1 MPSKL
6 GLCIRVISLSVLLT
20 AWTGAASAQEVT
32 ARLQGTVTDQTGAV
46 IPEATL
52 AAYNTSTGVV
62 TRVTSDAAGQYIF
75 PSLVAG
81 NYQVTVEKVEL
92 TEAQSTGNPML
103 KWTLR
108 VIAPKF
114 VNRLMWRNSVITH
127 NTLKYV
133 KTDLHLCGRDLE
145 KLSELPKHLKKLL
158 DVKLEVTKK
167 TKGDNE
173 NIFFNRRIENDRAP
187 GKFRQEADDALVPF

>member
-1 MPSKL
+1 MSKRA
-6 GLCIRVISLSVLLT
+6 IDLSQFD
-20 AWTGAASAQEVT
+20 ADFRSEQ
-32 ARLQGTVTDQTGAV
+32 
-46 IPEATL
+46 PEERGDFE
-52 AAYNTSTGVV
+52 SVPDGK
-62 TRVTSDAAGQYIF
+62 
-75 PSLVAG
+75 
-81 NYQVTVEKVEL
+81 YQVAVEKVEL

-114 VNRLMWRNSVITH
+114 ANRLMWRNSVITH

-133 KTDLHLCGRDLE
+133 KTDLHLCGLDLE
-145 KLSELPKHLKKLL
+145 KLSDLPKQLKKLL

-173 NIFFNRRIENDRAP
+173 NIFFNRRIETGRTSGN
-187 GKFRQEADDALVPF
+187 FRQEADDALVPF

>member
-1 MPSKL
+1 MSKHD
-6 GLCIRVISLSVLLT
+6 IDLSQFDDDYR
-20 AWTGAASAQEVT
+20 SEQ
-32 ARLQGTVTDQTGAV
+32 
-46 IPEATL
+46 PEERGDFE
-52 AAYNTSTGVV
+52 SVPDGK
-62 TRVTSDAAGQYIF
+62 
-75 PSLVAG
+75 
-81 NYQVTVEKVEL
+81 YQVSVEKVEL

-133 KTDLHLCGRDLE
+133 KTDLHLCGLDLE
-145 KLSELPKHLKKLL
+145 KLSDLPKQLKKLL
-158 DVKLEVTKK
+158 DVKLEVTKR

-173 NIFFNRRIENDRAP
+173 NIFFNRRIETGRTSGN
-187 GKFRQEADDALVPF
+187 FRQEAGDALVPF

>member
-1 MPSKL
+1 MSKHAIDL
-6 GLCIRVISLSVLLT
+6 TQFDDDYRSEQPEERGDFESVPD
-20 AWTGAASAQEVT
+20 GK
-32 ARLQGTVTDQTGAV
+32 
-46 IPEATL
+46 
-52 AAYNTSTGVV
+52 
-62 TRVTSDAAGQYIF
+62 
-75 PSLVAG
+75 
-81 NYQVTVEKVEL
+81 YQVAVEKVEL

-133 KTDLHLCGRDLE
+133 KTDLHLCGLDLE
-145 KLSELPKHLKKLL
+145 KLSDLPKQLKKLL

-173 NIFFNRRIENDRAP
+173 NIFFNRRIETGRTSGN
-187 GKFRQEADDALVPF
+187 FRQEAGDALVPF

>member
-1 MPSKL
+1 MSKRA
-6 GLCIRVISLSVLLT
+6 IDLSQFDDEYRNEE
-20 AWTGAASAQEVT
+20 AAERGEFESVPD
-32 ARLQGTVTDQTGAV
+32 GK
-46 IPEATL
+46 
-52 AAYNTSTGVV
+52 
-62 TRVTSDAAGQYIF
+62 
-75 PSLVAG
+75 
-81 NYQVTVEKVEL
+81 YQVTVEKVEL
-92 TEAQSTGNPML
+92 TEAQSSGNPML

-114 VNRLMWRNSVITH
+114 VNRLIWRNSVITH

-133 KTDLHLCGRDLE
+133 KTDLHTCGLDLE
-145 KLSELPKHLKKLL
+145 RLSDLQKNLKKLL

-187 GKFRQEADDALVPF
+187 GKFRKDADDALVPF

>member
-1 MPSKL
+1 MSNHAIDLTQFDDEYRSEQPEER
-6 GLCIRVISLSVLLT
+6 GDFESVPD
-20 AWTGAASAQEVT
+20 GK
-32 ARLQGTVTDQTGAV
+32 
-46 IPEATL
+46 
-52 AAYNTSTGVV
+52 
-62 TRVTSDAAGQYIF
+62 
-75 PSLVAG
+75 
-81 NYQVTVEKVEL
+81 YQVTVEKVEL

-114 VNRLMWRNSVITH
+114 INRLMWRNSVITH

-133 KTDLHLCGRDLE
+133 KTDLHLCGLDLE
-145 KLSELPKHLKKLL
+145 KLSDLPRQLKGLL

-173 NIFFNRRIENDRAP
+173 NIFFNRRIETGRTSGN
-187 GKFRQEADDALVPF
+187 FRQEAGDALVPF

>member
-1 MPSKL
+1 MSKHAIDL
-6 GLCIRVISLSVLLT
+6 TQFDENYRSEQPEDRGDFESVPD
-20 AWTGAASAQEVT
+20 GK
-32 ARLQGTVTDQTGAV
+32 
-46 IPEATL
+46 
-52 AAYNTSTGVV
+52 
-62 TRVTSDAAGQYIF
+62 
-75 PSLVAG
+75 
-81 NYQVTVEKVEL
+81 YQVAVEKVEL

-133 KTDLHLCGRDLE
+133 KTDLHLCGLDLE
-145 KLSELPKHLKKLL
+145 KLSDLPKQLKKLL

-173 NIFFNRRIENDRAP
+173 NIFFNHRIETGRTAGN
-187 GKFRQEADDALVPF
+187 FRQEAGDALVPF

>member
-1 MPSKL
+1 MSKHA
-6 GLCIRVISLSVLLT
+6 VDLSQFDDDFR
-20 AWTGAASAQEVT
+20 SEQ
-32 ARLQGTVTDQTGAV
+32 
-46 IPEATL
+46 PEERGDFE
-52 AAYNTSTGVV
+52 SVPDGK
-62 TRVTSDAAGQYIF
+62 
-75 PSLVAG
+75 
-81 NYQVTVEKVEL
+81 YQVTVEKVEL

-133 KTDLHLCGRDLE
+133 KTDLHLCGLDLE
-145 KLSELPKHLKKLL
+145 KLSDLPKQLRKLL

-173 NIFFNRRIENDRAP
+173 NIFFNRRIETGRTSGD
-187 GKFRQEADDALVPF
+187 FRKDAGDALVPF

>member
-1 MPSKL
+1 MSKHAIDL
-6 GLCIRVISLSVLLT
+6 TQFDEDYRSEQPEDRGDFESVPD
-20 AWTGAASAQEVT
+20 GK
-32 ARLQGTVTDQTGAV
+32 
-46 IPEATL
+46 
-52 AAYNTSTGVV
+52 
-62 TRVTSDAAGQYIF
+62 
-75 PSLVAG
+75 
-81 NYQVTVEKVEL
+81 YQVAVEKVEL

-133 KTDLHLCGRDLE
+133 KTDLHLCGLDLE
-145 KLSELPKHLKKLL
+145 KLSDLPKQLKKLL

-173 NIFFNRRIENDRAP
+173 NIFFNRRIETGRTAGN
-187 GKFRQEADDALVPF
+187 FRQEAGDALVPF